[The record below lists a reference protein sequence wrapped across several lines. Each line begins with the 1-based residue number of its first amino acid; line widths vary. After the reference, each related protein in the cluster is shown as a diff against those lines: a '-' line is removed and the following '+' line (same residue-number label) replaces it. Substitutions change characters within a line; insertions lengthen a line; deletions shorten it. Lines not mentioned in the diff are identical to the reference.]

1 VTNPRATPRHQHGTT
16 LIELVM
22 TIMIIGIAIA
32 GVVGAFSLA
41 SQRSAD
47 PLIQSQAVELA
58 QLYMDEI
65 LAKKYDDATPQ
76 GGTPKYSGSCSIG
89 PNGEDRASFDD
100 VDDYHNP
107 DVSPP
112 ANAEGV
118 LSRYQ
123 GFSVSIS
130 VSCAGA
136 DLGLAASEAKR
147 VDLSISTPN
156 GQTLVFTAYRVNF

>member
-1 VTNPRATPRHQHGTT
+1 MPNHHRGTT

-22 TIMIIGIAIA
+22 TIMIISIAIA
-32 GVVGAFSLA
+32 GVVGAFSLV

-47 PLIQSQAVELA
+47 PLIQSKAVELA

-65 LAKKYDDATPQ
+65 LAKKYDETTPQ
-76 GGTPKYSGSCSIG
+76 GGTPKFSGSCSIV
-89 PNGEDRASFDD
+89 PYVGEDEERTGYDD
-100 VDDYHNP
+100 VDDYHNLG
-107 DVSPP
+107 DSPP
-112 ANAEGV
+112 ANAEGP

-136 DLGLAASEAKR
+136 DLGLPAAEAKR
-147 VDLSISTPN
+147 VDLSILTPN